1 MTNQTKPTEQSQD
14 ADAAKKRR
22 IEELKARLAATPWSE
37 APEQGTGQGFVI
49 DMPDGPPK
57 PPEGGP
63 A

>member
-1 MTNQTKPTEQSQD
+1 MNDQTKPTEQSQD

-22 IEELKARLAATPWSE
+22 IEELKVRLASNSRFE
-37 APEQGTGQGFVI
+37 APEETGQGFVI
-49 DMPDGPPK
+49 DMPDGAPK

>member
-22 IEELKARLAATPWSE
+22 IEELKARLAANSRFE
-37 APEQGTGQGFVI
+37 ETGQGFVI
-49 DMPDGPPK
+49 DMPDSAPK